1 MDYNKLMEEE
11 ISLIEKQ
18 KLATKPKLLLHACC
32 GPCSSATI
40 ERLLQHFNIT
50 IYYYNPNIYPQEEY
64 QRRKDELIHFVDSFL
79 LNKDSEHV
87 NIIEDY
93 YIPQE
98 FYDYINIKDNPHYAT
113 EPERGQRCK
122 LCYELRLIKSFD
134 YAVKNCYDYVTT
146 TLSISPY
153 KDATKIN
160 KIGLELQERYNI
172 KFLFCDFKKKNGF
185 LRSLE
190 LSKEYNMYRQ
200 DYCGCI
206 YSLQNKK

>member
-1 MDYNKLMEEE
+1 MLKDMGY
-11 ISLIEKQ
+11 Q
-18 KLATKPKLLLHACC
+18 V
-32 GPCSSATI
+32 
-40 ERLLQHFNIT
+40 FV
-50 IYYYNPNIYPQEEY
+50 YFYNPNIYPQEEY